1 MARTTRKLACAM
13 ASEPK
18 RRSFPTPNRI
28 VFGALA
34 AWIGVVVVGAG
45 SSVDDSLLGVDHL
58 EIVWLII
65 LAMSA
70 MLGLVLLIALNP
82 FSKEWSR
89 PEKRRSFGIWTV
101 LLLALVVVVLRPGL
115 LDNLID
121 DQDQERPTEVVDVDP
136 LPDVEAE
143 DELETVAQ
151 ATDLLLLLAG
161 VGATAGL
168 WILMRRWLADSD
180 GVDSESIDEAFEV
193 DLIAALEQL
202 TTELGESS
210 DPREA
215 VLRSYAVLETM
226 LASHGSQR
234 AKAETPTEHLRRSLK
249 NLRVD
254 ATPLIHLGSLYEIA
268 RFSDEAISAAQQH
281 DAAEALLRARTAL
294 AARA

>member
-1 MARTTRKLACAM
+1 M
-13 ASEPK
+13 
-18 RRSFPTPNRI
+18 PNRI

-58 EIVWLII
+58 DIVWII
-65 LAMSA
+65 IMGISA
-70 MLGLVLLIALNP
+70 LLGLVLLIALNP
-82 FSKEWSR
+82 FSSEWSP
-89 PEKRRSFGIWTV
+89 PERRRSVGVWGV
-101 LLLALVVVVLRPGL
+101 LILALVVVVLRPEL
-115 LDNLID
+115 LDNFAE
-121 DQDQERPTEVVDVDP
+121 DQDEEISAGVVG
-136 LPDVEAE
+136 AE
-143 DELETVAQ
+143 DLPGGALGDEPETVAQ

-168 WILMRRWLADSD
+168 WILMKRRLADGD
-180 GVDSESIDEAFEV
+180 GADSESVDEAFET

-215 VLRSYAVLETM
+215 VLRSYAVLETV
-226 LASHGSQR
+226 LASHGFRRTRS
-234 AKAETPTEHLRRSLK
+234 ETPTEHLRRSLK

-254 ATPLIHLGSLYEIA
+254 ASPLIRLGSLYEIA
-268 RFSDEAISAAQQH
+268 RFSEEPISAAQQH
-281 DAAEALLRARTAL
+281 DAADALARARNAL